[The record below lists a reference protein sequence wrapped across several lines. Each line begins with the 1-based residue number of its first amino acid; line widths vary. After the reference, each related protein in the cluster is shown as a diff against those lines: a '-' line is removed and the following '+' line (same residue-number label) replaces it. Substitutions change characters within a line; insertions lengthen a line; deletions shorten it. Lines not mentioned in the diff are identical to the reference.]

1 MLLLPHEIVESDGKD
16 AAMGYRCQ
24 QPHEHDDEYSFR
36 MMEVVMVEKRSAGS
50 EASSTRVL
58 LVDNSYDTLKY
69 VQDHM
74 NDFVANMIKVKKM
87 SPASVKKIE
96 ESAELFQSNLQP
108 LFSMISETSKT
119 HILDKLSNSLKK
131 ALILMA
137 IDRYKSDK
145 DSICKALGICREK
158 LDKEMS
164 VSGLN
169 QRWRSI

>member
-1 MLLLPHEIVESDGKD
+1 
-16 AAMGYRCQ
+16 MGFRCN
-24 QPHEHDDEYSFR
+24 QPYNKEEDNAFR
-36 MMEVVMVEKRSAGS
+36 LMEVVMVEKKSTGT
-50 EASSTRVL
+50 ENSSTRVL
-58 LVDNSYDTLKY
+58 MVDNQYETLKF

-87 SPASVKKIE
+87 TPASVKKIE
-96 ESAELFQSNLQP
+96 ESAQLFQNNLQP

-137 IDRYKSDK
+137 IDRYNSDTE
-145 DSICKALGICREK
+145 SICKALGISREK
-158 LDKEMS
+158 LEKEMT
-164 VSGLN
+164 VCGLK

>member
-1 MLLLPHEIVESDGKD
+1 
-16 AAMGYRCQ
+16 MGYRCHNQ
-24 QPHEHDDEYSFR
+24 YEKEEDHGFR
-36 MMEVVMVEKRSAGS
+36 LMEVVMVEKKSTGS
-50 EASSTRVL
+50 ENSSTRVL
-58 LVDNSYDTLKY
+58 MVDNQYETLKF

-87 SPASVKKIE
+87 NPVSVKKIE
-96 ESAELFQSNLQP
+96 ESAELFQNNLQP

-137 IDRYKSDK
+137 IDRYKSDR
-145 DSICKALGICREK
+145 DSICKALGISQEK
-158 LDKEMS
+158 LEKEMM
-164 VSGLN
+164 VCGLR